1 MPLYQKRTRLQRFTG
16 TAISFG
22 PTGLLKITL
31 TGATT
36 FASVSGGKEGEVLTL
51 VLQQD
56 GTGSRLV
63 TWPAEVIWIGG
74 SAPTLAT
81 GAWDLNF
88 IEFRKIGS
96 SYHALSLGAS
106 ALAAEV

>member
-1 MPLYQKRTRLQRFTG
+1 MPIFPKRLDFQRFTG
-16 TAISFG
+16 TALNFG
-22 PTGLLKITL
+22 GTSLKKITL
-31 TGATT
+31 TGDTT
-36 FASVSGGKEGEVLTL
+36 FASISGGAEGEPLTL

-63 TWPAEVIWIGG
+63 TWPAAVIWIGG

-88 IEFRKIGS
+88 VVFRKIGS
-96 SYHALSLGAS
+96 SYHAQSLGAS